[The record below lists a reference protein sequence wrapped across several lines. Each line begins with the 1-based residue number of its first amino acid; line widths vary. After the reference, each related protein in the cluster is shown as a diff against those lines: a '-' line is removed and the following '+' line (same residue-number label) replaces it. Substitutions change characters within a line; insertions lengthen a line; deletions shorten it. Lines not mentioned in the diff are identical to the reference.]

1 MEQFGKTDFDQLK
14 NELLT
19 MGGYVE
25 RALEE
30 ATQALVQRDP
40 KRLDNPEKFEKEIN
54 KSHVLIDKHCLNLLA
69 KLSPFATDLRR
80 ILASIKINNDLERMG
95 DLAVNISR
103 NVKLY
108 LSHKELPVDKDFLLL
123 ISEVQW
129 MVKNVLD
136 AFVSE
141 DKPKAEEVLQKDDV
155 VDELRHKIN
164 ASVRQLMKQDAAFV
178 DSGVDFIFIAKNL
191 ERMGDHA
198 TNIAEDII
206 FILSGDDIRHGGLAN
221 DKT

>member
-1 MEQFGKTDFDQLK
+1 MEQFGKTDFEQLK

-25 RALEE
+25 KALEE
-30 ATQALVQRDP
+30 ATQALIQRDAS
-40 KRLDNPEKFEKEIN
+40 RLENPERLEKEIN
-54 KSHVLIDKHCLNLLA
+54 RSHVLIDKHCLNLLA

-80 ILASIKINNDLERMG
+80 ILASIKINSDLERMG
-95 DLAVNISR
+95 DLAVNVSR
-103 NVKLY
+103 NVKFY
-108 LSHKELPVDKDFLLL
+108 LTHKELPVDKDFLLL
-123 ISEVQW
+123 ISEVRW

-141 DKPKAEEVLQKDDV
+141 DENKAEEVLKRDDV
-155 VDELRHKIN
+155 VDSLRHKIN
-164 ASVRQLMKQDAAFV
+164 DFVRQIMKQDSTAV

-206 FILSGDDIRHGGLAN
+206 FILSGDDIRHGGLVN
-221 DKT
+221 EKP